1 MKKLETQGVKKLKLE
16 DFEVGRTLGKGKLL
30 HNEGG
35 FGKVKVAKNK
45 KNGKYVALKLLKK
58 SEIIKAQQIDHVY
71 NENFIHSQINHP
83 FIVSFEGLA
92 QDSRYLYLVLELIN
106 GGELFTYLRS
116 VESLSSDQCRFYA
129 ATVTSCFEYLHS
141 KNIIFRDL
149 KPENL
154 LIGNDGYLK
163 LTDFGFAKILNEGRT
178 FTICGTPE
186 YIAPEVILNQ
196 GHGKAVDW
204 WTLGV
209 LIYEMHAGIDPFSD
223 DDTMGI
229 YKNILK
235 GKVSFPSIFDK
246 EAREAKSLIRHL
258 LVADLSKR
266 YGNLKDGTFFK

>member
-1 MKKLETQGVKKLKLE
+1 M
-16 DFEVGRTLGKGKLL
+16 
-30 HNEGG
+30 
-35 FGKVKVAKNK
+35 
-45 KNGKYVALKLLKK
+45 
-58 SEIIKAQQIDHVY
+58 
-71 NENFIHSQINHP
+71 
-83 FIVSFEGLA
+83 
-92 QDSRYLYLVLELIN
+92 VLELIN

-116 VESLSSDQCRFYA
+116 VECLPTDQCKFYA
-129 ATVTSCFEYLHS
+129 ATVTSCFEYLHQ

-154 LIGNDGYLK
+154 LIGNDGYLR

-223 DDTMGI
+223 DDAMGI

-235 GKVSFPSIFDK
+235 GKVCFPSVFEK
-246 EAREAKSLIRHL
+246 
-258 LVADLSKR
+258 
-266 YGNLKDGTFFK
+266 

>member
-1 MKKLETQGVKKLKLE
+1 MEE
-16 DFEVGRTLGKGKLL
+16 S
-30 HNEGG
+30 
-35 FGKVKVAKNK
+35 
-45 KNGKYVALKLLKK
+45 Y
-58 SEIIKAQQIDHVY
+58 S
-71 NENFIHSQINHP
+71 
-83 FIVSFEGLA
+83 
-92 QDSRYLYLVLELIN
+92 LI
-106 GGELFTYLRS
+106 
-116 VESLSSDQCRFYA
+116 SDQFNPYQLISAGIFILKWRFYA
-129 ATVTSCFEYLHS
+129 ATVTLCFEYLHN

-223 DDTMGI
+223 DDAMGI

-235 GKVSFPSIFDK
+235 GKVSFPSVFDK
-246 EAREAKSLIRHL
+246 
-258 LVADLSKR
+258 
-266 YGNLKDGTFFK
+266 

>member
-1 MKKLETQGVKKLKLE
+1 M
-16 DFEVGRTLGKGKLL
+16 
-30 HNEGG
+30 
-35 FGKVKVAKNK
+35 AKNK
-45 KNGKYVALKLLKK
+45 KNGKFVALKLLKK

-71 NENFIHSQINHP
+71 NENFIHSQIKHP
-83 FIVSFEGLA
+83 FIVNFEGLA

-116 VESLSSDQCRFYA
+116 VESLPSDQCRFYA

-204 WTLGV
+204 WTIGV

-235 GKVSFPSIFDK
+235 GKISFPSIFDK

-266 YGNLKDGTFFK
+266 YGNLKEGKYLCNRRR

>member
-1 MKKLETQGVKKLKLE
+1 M
-16 DFEVGRTLGKGKLL
+16 
-30 HNEGG
+30 
-35 FGKVKVAKNK
+35 KVAKNK
-45 KNGKYVALKLLKK
+45 KNGKFVALKLLKK

-71 NENFIHSQINHP
+71 NENFIHSQIKHP
-83 FIVSFEGLA
+83 FIVNFEGLA

-116 VESLSSDQCRFYA
+116 VESLSTDQCRFYT
-129 ATVTSCFEYLHS
+129 ATVGCCFEYLHS

-266 YGNLKDGTFFK
+266 YGNLKDGKFIPNFRRQRH